1 MTQSGHVF
9 YQKSCLNLVSTWN
22 QSNCHCK
29 KPRLEA
35 KQCIRFDGQSV
46 LLTRPTER
54 QYICQANMLTV
65 LKWEAQQQTSS
76 WEMELKQ
83 YGRETAKQKSRARV
97 QPWRQGPCVSTAQD
111 TQRRVRLL
119 SVLWPSLRGTN
130 SMRHGSPP
138 PRSSTT
144 LCCCPAFI
152 LQCVASRL
160 DEEGEREKGGGT
172 REGGGP
178 GG

>member
-1 MTQSGHVF
+1 M
-9 YQKSCLNLVSTWN
+9 NLVSTWD
-22 QSNCHCK
+22 QSNSHCK
-29 KPRLEA
+29 KLFRLEA
-35 KQCIRFDGQSV
+35 KPCIRFDGQSV

-76 WEMELKQ
+76 WEMALKQ

-130 SMRHGSPP
+130 SMRRGSPP
-138 PRSSTT
+138 PPEQHNT
-144 LCCCPAFI
+144 LLLPCFHFA
-152 LQCVASRL
+152 VR
-160 DEEGEREKGGGT
+160 GEQVGWGGRRDKGRRRRARRIKWRGKG
-172 REGGGP
+172 
-178 GG
+178 